1 MRQGLVQAG
10 LIFALV
16 ELSKRPVE
24 KIAGLARA
32 NRKIASAHV
41 EQMQWM
47 VTAIG
52 DATTDLRAR
61 LDHHQTERRG
71 DALQAGDG
79 NGSAGEAAADH
90 A

>member
-1 MRQGLVQAG
+1 
-10 LIFALV
+10 
-16 ELSKRPVE
+16 
-24 KIAGLARA
+24 
-32 NRKIASAHV
+32 
-41 EQMQWM
+41 MQRM

-52 DATTDLRAR
+52 DAATNLQTR

-71 DALQAGDG
+71 YALQAGDG